1 MSDNTNKKRLEEEK
15 AALIRQLKEREAA
28 LREREKEL
36 ACLHKL
42 AMLAGDPSRALED
55 VLQDVVD
62 LIPPAWQHPDI
73 TCARVLLDG
82 QGFTT
87 AGFAETAWR
96 LKADI
101 RVAGSGVG
109 AIEVYY
115 REERPEAAEG
125 PFIKEERE
133 LIDTIADEV
142 GQFIERSRANETQL
156 RLAEIIESIPDFV
169 SYASPDGRILF
180 MNEAYRKGLGIGPD
194 EDVARMK
201 IPDLHPVWA
210 CEVIMKEGIPAAE
223 KHGAWYGETAIQSRE
238 GKEIPVRQVIVG
250 HRPPTGEISYFSTV
264 MHDISEEKASEQ
276 ALRRS
281 EATYRSLVENLPQ
294 KVFLK
299 DPEGVYVSVNENYA
313 RDLGLTSEQMKGKND
328 YEFYPRELAD
338 KYRADDQRII
348 AGGVTEELDE
358 TYVRQGEER
367 VVHTVK
373 TPIKNEAGEVA
384 GVLGLFWDITDRVR
398 AEEELQR
405 HREKLEE
412 LVRER
417 TAELESEIEE
427 GKRRE
432 GVINDQAREILELS
446 TPVIPVWEGIVI
458 APIIGALDSQRAQG
472 LMEELLER
480 VAESQSRVVL
490 MDVTGLAAIDT
501 QVAQHLID
509 TIAAV
514 RLLGAQVV
522 LTGMRPAIAQ
532 VLTHLGIDLSG
543 VVTKSSLTAGLAV
556 AMGLLGYEVRSK
568 DAG

>member
-1 MSDNTNKKRLEEEK
+1 MSNNTNKKRLEEK
-15 AALIRQLKEREAA
+15 NADLVRQLKEQQAA
-28 LREREKEL
+28 LLEREKEL

-42 AMLAGDPSRALED
+42 TNLAGDLTKTREE
-55 VLQDVVD
+55 VLQGAVEI
-62 LIPPAWQHPDI
+62 IPPAWQYPDI
-73 TCARVLLDG
+73 TCARLSLDG
-82 QGFTT
+82 QCFTT
-87 AGFAETAWR
+87 TGFAETAWR
-96 LKADI
+96 LKTDI
-101 RVAGSGVG
+101 RVASSEVG

-115 REERPEAAEG
+115 LEERPEAAEG

-133 LIDTIADEV
+133 LIDTIAEEV
-142 GQFIERSRANETQL
+142 GQFIERSRANETQA
-156 RLAEIIESIPDFV
+156 RLAQIIESIPDFV
-169 SYASPDGRILF
+169 SYASPDGQILF
-180 MNEAYRKGLGIGPD
+180 MNRACRESLGIGPK
-194 EDVARMK
+194 ESVSRVR
-201 IPDLHPVWA
+201 IHDLHPAWA

-223 KHGAWYGETAIQSRE
+223 KRGAWYGETALLKGD
-238 GKEIPVRQVIVG
+238 GKEIPVRQVIVA
-250 HRPPTGEISYFSTV
+250 HRSPAGKIAYLSTV
-264 MHDISEEKASEQ
+264 MHDILEEKASEE

-299 DPEGVYVSVNENYA
+299 DREGAYVSVNENYA

-328 YEFYPRELAD
+328 YEFYSRELAD

-348 AGGVTEELDE
+348 AAGATEELDE

-373 TPIKNEAGEVA
+373 TLIKNEAGKVT
-384 GVLGLFWDITDRVR
+384 GVLGLFWDITERVR
-398 AEEELQR
+398 NDEELQR

-412 LVRER
+412 LVCER
-417 TAELESEIEE
+417 TAELEKEIEE

-432 GVINDQAREILELS
+432 AVINDQALEILELS

-458 APIIGALDSQRAQG
+458 SPIIGALDSRRAQG

-480 VAESQSRVVL
+480 VADSQSRVVL

-509 TIAAV
+509 TISAV

-568 DAG
+568 DAR